1 MWYPK
6 RSFAKGGSQEVKR
19 DILDHQSEKDH
30 MATGCVLVV
39 VREEEGLEVQKDPSS
54 PKIKDIYLFQTMSS
68 YVNFPCFLHFLLHIP
83 KHGTSVTF
91 IRSRHTTK
99 RNNCTVSKVQSMK
112 A

>member
-1 MWYPK
+1 MWSPK

-30 MATGCVLVV
+30 MAIGCVLV
-39 VREEEGLEVQKDPSS
+39 VREEEGLKVQKDPSS

-91 IRSRHTTK
+91 SRR
-99 RNNCTVSKVQSMK
+99 RNNCTVSKVQNVKS
-112 A
+112 